1 MNTTPML
8 WRTRDGSVVVS
19 SLIPLP
25 WGPNNYE
32 VQHRPATTEDLT
44 SLNFLIPEHD
54 EDPYF
59 E

>member
-8 WRTRDGSVVVS
+8 WRITDGTVVVS
-19 SLIPLP
+19 SLTPLP
-25 WGPNNYE
+25 SGKGHYNVE
-32 VQHRPATTEDLT
+32 HRPATTADLT